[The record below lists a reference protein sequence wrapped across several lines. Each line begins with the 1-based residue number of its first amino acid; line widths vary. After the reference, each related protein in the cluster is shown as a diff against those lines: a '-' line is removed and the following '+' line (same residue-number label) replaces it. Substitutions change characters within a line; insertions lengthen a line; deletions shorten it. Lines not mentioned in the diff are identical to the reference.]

1 MEKLLLRPSEAAD
14 ILGLA
19 RAQVYVLCSR
29 GVLPAIRIGR
39 SVRLPVAGLREYV
52 NALAGTQRG
61 RKQKLGRPETTLGE
75 LEGSD
80 TLP

>member
-14 ILGLA
+14 VLGLA
-19 RAQVYVLCSR
+19 RAQVYLLCSR

-39 SVRLPVAGLREYV
+39 SVRIPVAGLREYV

-61 RKQKLGRPETTLGE
+61 RKQQLGRPETTLGG
-75 LEGSD
+75 LEV
-80 TLP
+80 